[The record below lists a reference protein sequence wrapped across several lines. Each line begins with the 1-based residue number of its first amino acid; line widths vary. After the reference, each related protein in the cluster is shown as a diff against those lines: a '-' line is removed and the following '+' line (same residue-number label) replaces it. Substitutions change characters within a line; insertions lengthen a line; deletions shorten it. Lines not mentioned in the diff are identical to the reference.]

1 MTFYRVY
8 IPARQPVQV
17 AAYRPRRLSLLIMND
32 SDYDVYIA
40 PFRDM
45 IREFG
50 FRLMPYSTIIFLE
63 ADGDHPELEY
73 FAYSDGDAFVR
84 VIEGVP

>member
-1 MTFYRVY
+1 MTFYTVF
-8 IPARQPVQV
+8 IPSGQVVQI
-17 AAYRPRRLSLLIMND
+17 ASYRPRRLSLLIMND

-40 PFRDM
+40 PFRDR

-50 FRLMPYSTIIFLE
+50 FKLMPYSTIIFLE
-63 ADGDHPELEY
+63 PDGDHPELEY
-73 FAYSDGDAFVR
+73 FAYSSGNAVVR

>member
-1 MTFYRVY
+1 MTFYRVF
-8 IPARQPVQV
+8 IPAGQVVQI

-40 PFRDM
+40 PFRDR
-45 IREFG
+45 IKEYG
-50 FRLMPYSTIIFLE
+50 LRLMPYSAIIFLE

-73 FAYSDGDAFVR
+73 FAFSSGSATVR
-84 VIEGVP
+84 VVEGVP

>member
-1 MTFYRVY
+1 MTFYTVF
-8 IPARQPVQV
+8 IPAKQVVQV
-17 AAYRPRRLSLLIMND
+17 AVYRPRRLSLLIMND
-32 SDYDVYIA
+32 SDFDVYIA
-40 PFRDM
+40 PFRDR
-45 IREFG
+45 IRESG

-73 FAYSDGDAFVR
+73 FAYSSGSAVVR

>member
-1 MTFYRVY
+1 MTFYTVL
-8 IPARQPVQV
+8 IPGGKTVQL

-32 SDYDVYIA
+32 SDNDVYIA
-40 PFRDM
+40 PFRDF
-45 IREFG
+45 IRERG
-50 FRLMPYSTIIFLE
+50 FRLPARSVIIFLE

-73 FAYSDGDAFVR
+73 FGYSGVDSLVR

>member
-1 MTFYRVY
+1 MTFYTIS
-8 IPARQPVQV
+8 IPAGQIVQV
-17 AAYRPRRLSLLIMND
+17 AVYRPRRLSLLIMND

-40 PFRDM
+40 PFRDR

-50 FRLMPYSTIIFLE
+50 FKLMPYSSIIFLE

-73 FAYSDGDAFVR
+73 FGYSEGKAVLR